1 MLEVFETTLANICGC
16 DRKVDAPEDHDVT
29 ADGHLLLPPVR
40 QTHPHHLG
48 RVHRQQSCDDM
59 SWMGTMLARTYINF
73 GILTHTSVF
82 LTLKIP

>member
-40 QTHPHHLG
+40 QAHPHHLG
-48 RVHRQQSCDDM
+48 GFTVSNLVM
-59 SWMGTMLARTYINF
+59 T
-73 GILTHTSVF
+73 
-82 LTLKIP
+82 